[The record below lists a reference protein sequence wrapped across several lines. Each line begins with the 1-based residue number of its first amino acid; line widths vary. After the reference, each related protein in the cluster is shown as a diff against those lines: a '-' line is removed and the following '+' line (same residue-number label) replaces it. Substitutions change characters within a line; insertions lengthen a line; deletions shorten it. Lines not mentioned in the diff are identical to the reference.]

1 MEDMTDLIVLSDDE
15 GNEVEVEIVT
25 RLEIEDVEYFIVS
38 PVESDDEE
46 PIFTALKVVYDEEGE
61 EFFETVDNDVEIAMI
76 EEAYSVIFDDE
87 EELN

>member
-1 MEDMTDLIVLSDDE
+1 MTDLIVLSDDE

-25 RLEIEDVEYFIVS
+25 RLEIEAVEYFIVS
-38 PVESDDEE
+38 PVESDEEE

-61 EFFETVDNDVEIAMI
+61 EFFETVDDDAEIAMI

-87 EELN
+87 EDLN

>member
-38 PVESDDEE
+38 PVESDEEE
-46 PIFTALKVVYDEEGE
+46 PIFTALKVVYDDEGE

-87 EELN
+87 EDLN

>member
-25 RLEIEDVEYFIVS
+25 RLEIEAVEYFIVS
-38 PVESDDEE
+38 PVESDEVE

-61 EFFETVDNDVEIAMI
+61 EFFETVDDDAEIAMI

-87 EELN
+87 EDLN

>member
-25 RLEIEDVEYFIVS
+25 RLEIEAVEYFIVS
-38 PVESDDEE
+38 PVESDEEE
-46 PIFTALKVVYDEEGE
+46 PIFTALKVVYDDEGE
-61 EFFETVDNDVEIAMI
+61 EFFETVDDDVEIAMI

-87 EELN
+87 EDLN

>member
-38 PVESDDEE
+38 PVESDEEE

-61 EFFETVDNDVEIAMI
+61 EFFETVDDDVEIAMI

-87 EELN
+87 EDLN

>member
-25 RLEIEDVEYFIVS
+25 RMEIEEVEYFIVS
-38 PVESDDEE
+38 PVESDEDE

-61 EFFETVDNDVEIAMI
+61 EFFETVDDDVEIAMI
-76 EEAYSVIFDDE
+76 EEAYSVMFDE
-87 EELN
+87 EGLN

>member
-25 RLEIEDVEYFIVS
+25 RLEIEAVEYFIVS
-38 PVESDDEE
+38 PVESDEEE

-61 EFFETVDNDVEIAMI
+61 EFFETVDDDAEIAMI

-87 EELN
+87 EDLN

>member
-25 RLEIEDVEYFIVS
+25 RLEIEAVEYFIVS
-38 PVESDDEE
+38 PVESDEE
-46 PIFTALKVVYDEEGE
+46 ELIFTALKVVYDEEGE
-61 EFFETVDNDVEIAMI
+61 EFFETVDDDAEIAMI

-87 EELN
+87 EDLN

>member
-25 RLEIEDVEYFIVS
+25 RMEIEDVEYFIVS
-38 PVESDDEE
+38 PVESDEDE

-61 EFFETVDNDVEIAMI
+61 EFFETVDDDVEIAMI
-76 EEAYSVIFDDE
+76 EEAYSVMFDE
-87 EELN
+87 EGLN